1 MAYFIR
7 FQTGFKFNIDKY
19 LITLIINQSIVTI
32 VTINYRYYNY
42 NYRYKKMLLHQKKQL
57 QDV

>member
-19 LITLIINQSIVTI
+19 LITLIVVMTNLTTLVYKKGAKLTI
-32 VTINYRYYNY
+32 VLGRG
-42 NYRYKKMLLHQKKQL
+42 
-57 QDV
+57 